1 MDKIRLLDQ
10 IQDSKDL
17 LSIPQILGEVLEA
30 VEADNTSPD
39 SIAKIILKDASL
51 TAKVLRMANS
61 SYYSRNSEIKTVQQ
75 GVRVLGVNAIKMI
88 ALSVS
93 IMTKPRVEEFGEFD
107 PRSVY
112 FHMLGVA
119 ILSRAIAAKVESIN
133 SEEAFVAGLL
143 HDMGRLYMMNSH
155 PQALVEVQKQV
166 GEGNDVIQVEREIFD
181 VDHAELGAIIAAK
194 WHLPKQL
201 QDVMRLHHT
210 QSPTEDPVIDIV
222 KIANLVTNSIYS
234 TNVRTVEK
242 QLAEISKLSEPLG
255 LDREFVNSLTFVLL
269 DETIDAAGHLGIDIG
284 DTADLLNRANRELC
298 KSYLMIEGM
307 FKERQELSG
316 RLLAE
321 ERSAGMV
328 RSMNIAIATLSHY
341 LNNIATAISGRVQL
355 MQMHLQNGDLVDKR
369 GKVPQA
375 LEVIEASINKMIA
388 VLTELKSLTELEDE
402 AFYNCS
408 DAINI
413 DERIKKRL
421 QIEEPVGVSK

>member
-1 MDKIRLLDQ
+1 MEKIRLLDQ

-30 VEADNTSPD
+30 VEADNASPD
-39 SIAKIILKDASL
+39 EIAKIILKDASL

-93 IMTKPRVEEFGEFD
+93 IMTKPRVEEFGDFD
-107 PRSVY
+107 VRSVY

-119 ILSRAIAAKVESIN
+119 ILSRAIAGEVSDVN
-133 SEEAFVAGLL
+133 TEEAFVAGLL
-143 HDMGRLYMMNSH
+143 HDLGRLYIMNTH
-155 PQALVEVQKQV
+155 PQALVEVERRAA
-166 GEGNDVIQVEREIFD
+166 EGGDMIQIEREIFD
-181 VDHAELGAIIAAK
+181 VDHAELGALIGAK

-201 QDVMRLHHT
+201 QDVMQLHHSKSINDD
-210 QSPTEDPVIDIV
+210 QVV
-222 KIANLVTNSIYS
+222 NVVRLANLVTNNIYS
-234 TNVRTVEK
+234 TNVNVIERH
-242 QLAEISKLSEPLG
+242 LGEISKLSEHLK

-284 DTADLLNRANRELC
+284 DTADLLSRANRELC
-298 KSYLMIEGM
+298 KAYLLIEGM

-355 MQMHLQNGDLVDKR
+355 MQMQLQTGDLVDKK
-369 GKVPQA
+369 GKMPQA
-375 LEVIEASINKMIA
+375 LGVIDASINKMMA
-388 VLTELKSLTELEDE
+388 VLTELKTLTELEEE
-402 AFYNCS
+402 AFYNSS

-413 DERIKKRL
+413 DERIKERL
-421 QIEEPVGVSK
+421 KIEDPVGAGT

>member
-1 MDKIRLLDQ
+1 MEKIRLLDQ
-10 IQDSKDL
+10 VQDSKDL

-30 VEADNTSPD
+30 VEADNASPD
-39 SIAKIILKDASL
+39 EIAKIILKDASL

-93 IMTKPRVEEFGEFD
+93 IMTKPRVEEFGDFD
-107 PRSVY
+107 VRSVY

-119 ILSRAIAAKVESIN
+119 ILSRAIAGEVSDVN
-133 SEEAFVAGLL
+133 TEEAFVAGLL
-143 HDMGRLYMMNSH
+143 HDLGRLYIMNTH
-155 PQALVEVQKQV
+155 PQALVEVERRAA
-166 GEGNDVIQVEREIFD
+166 EGGDVIQIEREIFD
-181 VDHAELGAIIAAK
+181 IDHAELGALIGAK

-201 QDVMRLHHT
+201 QDVMQLHHSKSINDD
-210 QSPTEDPVIDIV
+210 QVV
-222 KIANLVTNSIYS
+222 NVVRLANLVTNNIYS
-234 TNVRTVEK
+234 TNVNVIERH
-242 QLAEISKLSEPLG
+242 LGEISKLSEHLK

-284 DTADLLNRANRELC
+284 DTADLLSRANRELC
-298 KSYLMIEGM
+298 KAYLLIEGM

-355 MQMHLQNGDLVDKR
+355 MQMQLQTGDLVDKK
-369 GKVPQA
+369 GKMPQA
-375 LEVIEASINKMIA
+375 LGVIDASINKMMA
-388 VLTELKSLTELEDE
+388 VLTELKTLTELEEE
-402 AFYNCS
+402 AFYNSS

-413 DERIKKRL
+413 DERIKERL
-421 QIEEPVGVSK
+421 KLEDPVGAGT